1 MTGKTHLTIDG
12 EEFVLD
18 GQKSY
23 RRPPSEPDVTL
34 SRHP

>member
-1 MTGKTHLTIDG
+1 MAGKTHLTIDG

-23 RRPPSEPDVTL
+23 RRRPPRRV
-34 SRHP
+34 RR